1 MLEFWCENLLH
12 TRSEIYPA
20 IPSERSM
27 FLEYYKLQ
35 HQPFGVTPDPR
46 FLYFG
51 ATHREAYASLLYAIE
66 TKRGFS
72 ALVAEP
78 GMGKTS
84 LLARLLET
92 LSSSARTAYLFQ
104 TDGDSRDLLH
114 GLLNDLGID
123 NSNKDLVAMHNAL
136 NHALIEEERSGKQV
150 VVILDE
156 AQNLDEQ
163 SLETVRLLS
172 NFETSTQKLMH
183 IVLAGQPGLAERL
196 EEPGLTQLRQRV
208 SSIIRLE
215 RFNRDET
222 IDYIGHRLR
231 TAGYEGPSLFSAEAL
246 DAIARVSQGIPR
258 NINNICFQALSIGF
272 ATHSKTIGPEILR
285 EVVSDFDYAPKH
297 NHRAT
302 EPRVSSPER
311 APENFPPLFAP
322 LPHSWE
328 FASETPERSPRRFR
342 IAALACL
349 AIPLLVTVAL
359 SDPKLGLNETVPG
372 RVSESV
378 VNAVLS
384 STDPT
389 SDFVPA
395 WPARL
400 KAPAAPV
407 VETTGEKLL
416 ESATAP
422 ATTPDDGQDGEAES
436 VESAAR
442 QPTAIIIPKT
452 MTLTDVARRYLG
464 ESSRAAVTEIRT
476 LNPQFQMA
484 NQIVPKG
491 TRVFLPADATF
502 ESGLSEPDENRNA
515 GGKRIEHAA
524 SRSEPYPYQGPANV
538 QVLHRETLFQF
549 ALEHYGKANW
559 AIVEEIC
566 RANPKLHGAYD
577 ILSVGQWIQLPA
589 EPSETPGSSS
599 PAQSYRR

>member
-1 MLEFWCENLLH
+1 
-12 TRSEIYPA
+12 
-20 IPSERSM
+20 M

-35 HQPFGVTPDPR
+35 YQPFGVTPDPR

-51 ATHREAYASLLYAIE
+51 ATHREAFASLLYAIE

-92 LSSSARTAYLFQ
+92 LGNSARTAYLFQ

-114 GLLNDLGID
+114 GLLSDLRID
-123 NSNKDLVAMHNAL
+123 ISNKDLVTMHGAL
-136 NHALIEEERSGKQV
+136 NHALIAEERAGKQV

-215 RFNRDET
+215 HLNRDDS
-222 IDYIGHRLR
+222 IDYIAHRLR
-231 TAGYEGPSLFSAEAL
+231 MAGYEGPSLFSADGL
-246 DAIARVSQGIPR
+246 DIIARVSQGIPR

-272 ATHSKTIGPEILR
+272 ATQSKTIGPEILR
-285 EVVSDFDYAPKH
+285 EVVADLDYAPKRSY
-297 NHRAT
+297 RAT
-302 EPRVSSPER
+302 QEHRISSPVS
-311 APENFPPLFAP
+311 AQENTPPLFAP

-328 FASETPERSPRRFR
+328 YATEVPARSPRRFR
-342 IAALACL
+342 IAALACVAILLL
-349 AIPLLVTVAL
+349 ATVAL

-384 STDPT
+384 STDPS

-400 KAPAAPV
+400 KAPEAPA

-416 ESATAP
+416 ETAVDH
-422 ATTPDDGQDGEAES
+422 ASTAEAGQDGEDETAEGAS
-436 VESAAR
+436 RQQAAV
-442 QPTAIIIPKT
+442 IIPKT

-476 LNPQFQMA
+476 LNPQFQTA
-484 NQIVPKG
+484 NQVVPKG
-491 TRVFLPADATF
+491 TRVLLPADAAF
-502 ESGLSEPDENRNA
+502 ESGLSEPEKNRSADENRNE
-515 GGKRIEHAA
+515 RA
-524 SRSEPYPYQGPANV
+524 SFRSEPYPYQRPVNV

-549 ALEHYGKANW
+549 ALEHYGKADW
-559 AIVEEIC
+559 TIVEEIC
-566 RANPKLHGAYD
+566 RANPKIHGAYD
-577 ILSVGQWIQLPA
+577 ILSAGQWMHLPA
-589 EPSETPGSSS
+589 DHSEPPSS
-599 PAQSYRR
+599 PSPVHTKRR